1 LLPPLQPSAETEEMY
16 MMIRPAGGI
25 YKCKLLVAGGI
36 YKCKG
41 ELLDRIVHQL
51 PEKICLRDP

>member
-1 LLPPLQPSAETEEMY
+1 MY
-16 MMIRPAGGI
+16 MMNRPAGGI
-25 YKCKLLVAGGI
+25 YKCNLLVAGGI